1 MPRGGP
7 RAPAGRRHPLPWFC
21 ESHEV
26 SALHASLASPCPS
39 PATRALA
46 TWACLLPSLV
56 SLFSLSCCYA
66 VSIVTMPQ
74 TRPLCQ
80 GSVPLQKAV
89 SSAERPLSALSP
101 ADPHLSPQI
110 SLPDFHEACLLLSA
124 LLRSTPTA
132 CPVRARLH
140 IGKALS
146 VCMVSPHTALDS
158 LRPMDDIFA
167 MAVWSATG
175 LPRGP
180 RLAL

>member
-89 SSAERPLSALSP
+89 SSAERPLSASSP
-101 ADPHLSPQI
+101 ADPTYRRRYPFLTSMKHASF
-110 SLPDFHEACLLLSA
+110 SLLSCRAHRPHA
-124 LLRSTPTA
+124 LLEPGSTLE
-132 CPVRARLH
+132 RH
-140 IGKALS
+140 
-146 VCMVSPHTALDS
+146 
-158 LRPMDDIFA
+158 
-167 MAVWSATG
+167 
-175 LPRGP
+175 
-180 RLAL
+180 